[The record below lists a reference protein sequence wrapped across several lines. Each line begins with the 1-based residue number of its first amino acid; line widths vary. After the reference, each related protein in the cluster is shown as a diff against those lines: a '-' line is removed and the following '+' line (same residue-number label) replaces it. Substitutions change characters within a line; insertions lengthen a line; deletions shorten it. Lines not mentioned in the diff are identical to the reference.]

1 MTLLEEFD
9 AILDGETR
17 SNRSLV
23 SSRLSRTKTETA
35 PAERKVALVSMK
47 ALSSKD
53 KEKKSSVLASE
64 TEKQRRVVLICSKKI
79 NRKK

>member
-1 MTLLEEFD
+1 MNILEEFD
-9 AILDGETR
+9 AILEGSTR
-17 SNRSLV
+17 SEKSLV
-23 SSRLSRTKTETA
+23 SSKHIEAKAA
-35 PAERKVALVSMK
+35 PTERKVALVSMK

-64 TEKQRRVVLICSKKI
+64 IGKQRRVVLICSKKI